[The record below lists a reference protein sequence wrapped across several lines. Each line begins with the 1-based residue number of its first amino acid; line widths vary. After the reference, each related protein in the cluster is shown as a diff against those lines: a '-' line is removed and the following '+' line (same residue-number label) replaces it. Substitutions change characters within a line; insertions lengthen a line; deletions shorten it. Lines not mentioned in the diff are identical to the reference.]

1 MSEWYKRLVALSMPR
16 ESSQLQEMTC
26 PKPTLM
32 ISLTCQGL
40 FVMIAVVKV
49 KIKNK
54 DFIRHFSIR
63 NATSSDIII

>member
-1 MSEWYKRLVALSMPR
+1 MPR

-32 ISLTCQGL
+32 ISLTCQRL
-40 FVMIAVVKV
+40 FVMIAVKV
-49 KIKNK
+49 KIKSK